1 MRMQWAGKTGRV
13 LAGLVFA
20 VLCAGVAAY
29 AFGYLYAD
37 YQPRNPFAVR
47 FARSGLDVPAHFFGA
62 GLALLLAPLQL
73 WGGLRRRWPRLHRT
87 GGWLYAAAVLIGGL
101 SGLSL
106 ARNAHGGWAS
116 ASGFSL
122 LAVTW
127 LWMTALGI
135 AYAIAGDYERH
146 RRWMLRSVALTAAAI
161 SLRLMLALG
170 QGVLHLP
177 FVTVYIAAAWGCW
190 TINLALCELWLYRR
204 GRQHRLASAAA

>member
-1 MRMQWAGKTGRV
+1 MRMQRAGKTVRV

-20 VLCAGVAAY
+20 ILCAGVAAY
-29 AFGYLYAD
+29 AFGYLYGD
-37 YQPRNPFAVR
+37 YKPRNPFAVR
-47 FARSGLDVPAHFFGA
+47 FARSGLDVPAHFFAA
-62 GLALLLAPLQL
+62 GLALLLAPLQI

-87 GGWLYAAAVLIGGL
+87 GGWLYAAAVLIGAV

-116 ASGFSL
+116 GSGFSL
-122 LAVTW
+122 LALAW

-135 AYAIAGDYERH
+135 ACAIAGDYERH

-161 SLRLMLALG
+161 TLRLMLALG
-170 QGVLHLP
+170 QGVLQLP

-190 TINLALCELWLYRR
+190 TINLAVCELWLRWPARR
-204 GRQHRLASAAA
+204 RLGSAAA